1 MASLRHQRIVIVGA
15 GGNLGRAFTYH
26 LSPKAKSL
34 RAYDRSELD
43 LVKKTTLRRLFDE
56 RPDIIINCAAYTN
69 VDGAE
74 SEAELAFD
82 VNARAP
88 GELALIAAGIGA
100 KLVHFSTD
108 YVFDGEASSPYGVD
122 AEIAPLGVYGE
133 TKAEGERRIRL
144 ALPRDH
150 LIIRTSWVY
159 APWGH
164 NFVNT
169 MRRLMDERPLLR
181 VVDDQRGRPSSA
193 LELARRSL
201 ELIELGA
208 SGTFHLTDE
217 GEASWYELACEV
229 RALLGASA
237 ELQPCRTEDYP
248 TPARRPRYS
257 VLDLTKTHELIGAGL
272 SWREALRAAICGARA
287 GMGRAL
293 SMQR

>member
-26 LSPKAKSL
+26 LGPKAKSL

-257 VLDLTKTHELIGAGL
+257 VLDLTETHELIGAGL
-272 SWREALRAAICGARA
+272 SWREALRAAICGERA
-287 GMGRAL
+287 GMGHAL

>member
-26 LSPKAKSL
+26 LGPQAKSL